1 MCDDTQAQKA
11 ADIEFFDKTKA
22 ACEMKSDDTCVYVYV
37 CVYIYIYT
45 RIVILL

>member
-22 ACEMKSDDTCVYVYV
+22 ACHFVIMSFIIVVLCVFVVLFICYYN
-37 CVYIYIYT
+37 
-45 RIVILL
+45 LL